1 MGSFLAGSSC
11 GVKGRA
17 LPDGGRAA
25 TLPEAPP
32 SQVRPGRGA
41 RFRTTVLCPGR
52 AARPLLSGRKAE
64 KLIGTR
70 AKAVTDCQAAAKEQP
85 RKDAV
90 GRVARAVSRSD
101 RPPCRCRGKASA
113 REFVVAQSSIVH
125 GRGRPCSGAWPWT
138 SASVRNSP
146 CRGRL

>member
-52 AARPLLSGRKAE
+52 AARPLLSGRKAGKAHRDTCRGRHGLSGSCE
-64 KLIGTR
+64 GT
-70 AKAVTDCQAAAKEQP
+70 AALWGASP
-85 RKDAV
+85 
-90 GRVARAVSRSD
+90 ARYPVRD

-113 REFVVAQSSIVH
+113 REFVVAQSAIVH

-138 SASVRNSP
+138 SASVRHSP